1 MTSKLSSWTP
11 PKSLL
16 LGLAFLAVVSVVA
29 MVLYFSLKQPET
41 APVDIKLMQP
51 KLDFNITQALPK
63 SLPLDLNKVA
73 LGQTLFND
81 VRLSGDNTISC
92 ASCHLLSAGGVD
104 NRFRS
109 IGIKGGEGSINTPTV
124 FNSAFNFVQFWDGR
138 AASLEDQIEGPIN
151 HPKEM
156 GSNWAQIVPKLQAE
170 DGYRN
175 AFDKIYKDGINPN
188 NIKDAI
194 AAFDRSLLTPNS
206 RFDQFLNGDLNAISD
221 KEKHGYALFQ
231 SYGCASCHQGINLG
245 GNMFEKMGLM
255 RDYFA
260 DRGNLTE
267 ADNGRYNLTHQPE
280 NLHEFRVPSL
290 RNIALTAPY
299 FHDGNAKTLEEA
311 INIMAK
317 YQLGRP
323 IPQDDVNDIVAFLHT
338 LTGEYQGKP
347 L

>member
-1 MTSKLSSWTP
+1 MKMTTKLLTRTSA
-11 PKSLL
+11 KLL
-16 LGLAFLAVVSVVA
+16 ILALALIVIVAVV
-29 MVLYFSLKQPET
+29 LYSQLKQPEVI
-41 APVDIKLMQP
+41 PVNIQLMQP

-63 SLPLDLNKVA
+63 SLPLDPNKIA
-73 LGQTLFND
+73 LGQTIFND

-92 ASCHLLSAGGVD
+92 TSCHSLSTGGVD

-156 GSNWAQIVPKLQAE
+156 GSNWAQILPKLQA
-170 DGYRN
+170 DDYYSS
-175 AFDKIYKDGINPN
+175 AFNKIYKDGINPN

-194 AAFDRSLLTPNS
+194 ATFDRSLLTPNS
-206 RFDQFLNGDLNAISD
+206 RFDRFLGGDLKAISLQ
-221 KEKHGYALFQ
+221 EKNGYTLFQ

-280 NLHEFRVPSL
+280 NLHEFRVPGL
-290 RNIALTAPY
+290 RNVALTAPY

-323 IPQDDVNDIVAFLHT
+323 IPQADVSDIEAFLRT